1 MRSFEKLEEDYNNY
15 TEKVIAK
22 CMGYADIQM
31 EHMPQ
36 EMKDASQDLAASC
49 AVVYTVL
56 KTDANK
62 SVDIKYC
69 AKRLKELSIEL
80 VDNVLFPDM
89 IDRFCSLLDS
99 VQDQIDDLDEL
110 IGQHLLAKYLQ
121 EYLEDAKQ
129 TYEDWKF
136 EKGVF

>member
-15 TEKVIAK
+15 IEKVVTK

-36 EMKDASQDLAASC
+36 EMKSASQDLAASC
-49 AVVYTVL
+49 AIVYTVL
-56 KTDANK
+56 RVDTDK
-62 SVDIKYC
+62 STDIKYC
-69 AKRLKELSIEL
+69 AKRLKQLSIDL

-89 IDRFCSLLDS
+89 IDRFCELLDS
-99 VQDQIDDLDEL
+99 VQFQIDDLDEL

-121 EYLEDAKQ
+121 RYLDDAKQ
-129 TYEDWKF
+129 TYKDWKF
-136 EKGVF
+136 EKGFI